1 VEIDTGEVPVDRSA
15 RGLPDEGRRS
25 DMTAQVAFTPQE
37 WTLLRTVPALVTAGV
52 SAADPGG
59 LIGAVKE
66 ASGGMMQML
75 ESLKSSQLELMTAL
89 LADKSRPEVPDTKT
103 LLGEG
108 SREQQIANFKAA
120 LMAKIGEAG
129 ELVSRKATPE
139 EAQAY
144 KQMLMS
150 VAERAANAAKE
161 GGFLFFGGE
170 RVSAAEQTF
179 LSEVKN
185 ILHLA

>member
-1 VEIDTGEVPVDRSA
+1 
-15 RGLPDEGRRS
+15 
-25 DMTAQVAFTPQE
+25 MTAQAAFTAEE

-59 LIGAVKE
+59 LIGAIKE
-66 ASGGMMQML
+66 ASAGMMGML
-75 ESLKSSQLELMTAL
+75 DYLKGSQLELMGAL
-89 LADKSRPEVPDTKT
+89 LADKSRPDTPDARTM
-103 LLGEG
+103 LGEG
-108 SREQQIANFKAA
+108 NREQQIANFKTA
-120 LMAKIGEAG
+120 LMARIREAG
-129 ELVSRKATPE
+129 ELVSKKATPE

-179 LSEVKN
+179 LGEVKS
-185 ILHLA
+185 ILRLA

>member
-1 VEIDTGEVPVDRSA
+1 
-15 RGLPDEGRRS
+15 
-25 DMTAQVAFTPQE
+25 MTTQAAFAPEE
-37 WTLLRTVPALVTAGV
+37 WALLRIVPPLVTAGV

-66 ASGGMMQML
+66 ASGGMMAMIDA
-75 ESLKSSQLELMTAL
+75 LKSSQLELMGAL
-89 LADKSRPEVPDTKT
+89 LADKSRPASPDAKS

-120 LMAKIGEAG
+120 LMTKIREAG
-129 ELVSRKATPE
+129 DLVSRKATPE

-144 KQMLMS
+144 KQMLMT

-170 RVSAAEQTF
+170 RVSANEQAF
-179 LSEVKN
+179 LTEVKST
-185 ILHLA
+185 LQLA

>member
-1 VEIDTGEVPVDRSA
+1 
-15 RGLPDEGRRS
+15 
-25 DMTAQVAFTPQE
+25 MTAQAAFTTEE

-66 ASGGMMQML
+66 ASAGMMGML
-75 ESLKSSQLELMTAL
+75 DSLKGSQLELMGAL
-89 LADKSRPEVPDTKT
+89 LADRSRPETPDPRAM
-103 LLGEG
+103 LGEG
-108 SREQQIANFKAA
+108 SREQQMANFKTV
-120 LMAKIGEAG
+120 LMERIREAG
-129 ELVSRKATPE
+129 DLVSSKATPE
-139 EAQAY
+139 EGQAY

-150 VAERAANAAKE
+150 VAERTANAAKE

-179 LSEVKN
+179 LGEVRS
-185 ILHLA
+185 ILQLA